1 MRVVKYERKLVL
13 KKVCHKQNHGVAV
26 KMNLF
31 LNSYCEN
38 ILKFIFP
45 KNERARAPRAQLKN
59 AQNFRASRFRALAR
73 AFIKN
78 EARAARSTQKHT
90 KFSRFH
96 FIARCRGCAR

>member
-45 KNERARAPRAQLKN
+45 KNERARTARPIQKRA
-59 AQNFRASRFRALAR
+59 
-73 AFIKN
+73 
-78 EARAARSTQKHT
+78 
-90 KFSRFH
+90 KFSRFALPRAS
-96 FIARCRGCAR
+96 ARFREKSSARARQGAQSHP